1 MNLSRIGLDLAKQV
15 FQVHGVD
22 RHEHVVCRRQLKRA
36 QVRDFFRQLPPCLV
50 AMEACGSAH
59 YWARELRELGH
70 TVRLIAP
77 QFVKPYVKG
86 DKHDAHDAEAICE
99 AASRPSMRYV
109 PVKSAEQQAVQSMH
123 RVRSRLVRARTA
135 LCNEVRGLLGEFGLI
150 ATRRGRAATMALL
163 ETVMTT
169 EPASLPAP
177 MGELLRELKDELQ
190 TLEAR
195 IARLERQIQAHVR
208 GDARIQRLLAVDG
221 IGPISASAVAASAGD
236 ARQFRTGRQFAAWL
250 GLVPRQH
257 STGGQQR
264 LGNISKR
271 GDTYL
276 RTLLIHGARAVV
288 RCCANKTDARSRW
301 LQGLL
306 QRRPANVVAVALAN
320 KNARILWALLSRETC
335 YRPG

>member
-109 PVKSAEQQAVQSMH
+109 PVKSAEQQAVQSVH

-135 LCNEVRGLLGEFGLI
+135 LC
-150 ATRRGRAATMALL
+150 T
-163 ETVMTT
+163 
-169 EPASLPAP
+169 

>member
-70 TVRLIAP
+70 
-77 QFVKPYVKG
+77 
-86 DKHDAHDAEAICE
+86 
-99 AASRPSMRYV
+99 SYV
-109 PVKSAEQQAVQSMH
+109 PVKSAEQQAVQSVH

-163 ETVMTT
+163 ETVTAT
-169 EPASLPAP
+169 EPAPLPAP

>member
-1 MNLSRIGLDLAKQV
+1 
-15 FQVHGVD
+15 VD

-150 ATRRGRAATMALL
+150 AT
-163 ETVMTT
+163 
-169 EPASLPAP
+169 
-177 MGELLRELKDELQ
+177 
-190 TLEAR
+190 
-195 IARLERQIQAHVR
+195 
-208 GDARIQRLLAVDG
+208 
-221 IGPISASAVAASAGD
+221 VAASAGD

>member
-22 RHEHVVCRRQLKRA
+22 RHEQVVCRRQLKRA

-50 AMEACGSAH
+50 AMETCGSAH

-150 ATRRGRAATMALL
+150 ATRRD
-163 ETVMTT
+163 V
-169 EPASLPAP
+169 
-177 MGELLRELKDELQ
+177 GER
-190 TLEAR
+190 R
-195 IARLERQIQAHVR
+195 RW
-208 GDARIQRLLAVDG
+208 
-221 IGPISASAVAASAGD
+221 PC
-236 ARQFRTGRQFAAWL
+236 
-250 GLVPRQH
+250 
-257 STGGQQR
+257 
-264 LGNISKR
+264 SKR
-271 GDTYL
+271 
-276 RTLLIHGARAVV
+276 
-288 RCCANKTDARSRW
+288 SW
-301 LQGLL
+301 LPN
-306 QRRPANVVAVALAN
+306 RRPC
-320 KNARILWALLSRETC
+320 RPRWASC
-335 YRPG
+335 CVN

>member
-109 PVKSAEQQAVQSMH
+109 PVKSAEQQAVQS
-123 RVRSRLVRARTA
+123 
-135 LCNEVRGLLGEFGLI
+135 C
-150 ATRRGRAATMALL
+150 
-163 ETVMTT
+163 
-169 EPASLPAP
+169 
-177 MGELLRELKDELQ
+177 
-190 TLEAR
+190 
-195 IARLERQIQAHVR
+195 
-208 GDARIQRLLAVDG
+208 
-221 IGPISASAVAASAGD
+221 AVAPTRPMPAAAGCKVCCNGVLPMSSPLPWPTRMPGSFGPYSAGRH
-236 ARQFRTGRQFAAWL
+236 ATGPVERSCHT
-250 GLVPRQH
+250 VVET
-257 STGGQQR
+257 STTIAQ
-264 LGNISKR
+264 
-271 GDTYL
+271 
-276 RTLLIHGARAVV
+276 
-288 RCCANKTDARSRW
+288 
-301 LQGLL
+301 
-306 QRRPANVVAVALAN
+306 
-320 KNARILWALLSRETC
+320 
-335 YRPG
+335 

>member
-22 RHEHVVCRRQLKRA
+22 RHEQVVCRRQLKRA

-109 PVKSAEQQAVQSMH
+109 PVKSAEQQAVQSVH

-163 ETVMTT
+163 ETVMAT

-177 MGELLRELKDELQ
+177 MGELLRELKDECRRWRWKAS
-190 TLEAR
+190 AR
-195 IARLERQIQAHVR
+195 SAPAPWRHPPVMHGNSARAASLRPGWAWCHGNTPR
-208 GDARIQRLLAVDG
+208 AGSSAWAT
-221 IGPISASAVAASAGD
+221 SASAAIPTCGPCSSMAPAQSCAVAPTRPMPAAAGCKVCCNGVLPMSSPLPWPTRMPGSFGPYSAGRH
-236 ARQFRTGRQFAAWL
+236 ATGPVERSC
-250 GLVPRQH
+250 H
-257 STGGQQR
+257 T
-264 LGNISKR
+264 
-271 GDTYL
+271 
-276 RTLLIHGARAVV
+276 VV
-288 RCCANKTDARSRW
+288 
-301 LQGLL
+301 
-306 QRRPANVVAVALAN
+306 
-320 KNARILWALLSRETC
+320 ETSATIAQ
-335 YRPG
+335 

>member
-109 PVKSAEQQAVQSMH
+109 PVKSAEQQAVQSVH

-135 LCNEVRGLLGEFGLI
+135 LCNEVRGLL
-150 ATRRGRAATMALL
+150 M
-163 ETVMTT
+163 
-169 EPASLPAP
+169 LPKRCCP
-177 MGELLRELKDELQ
+177 PVQ
-190 TLEAR
+190 
-195 IARLERQIQAHVR
+195 
-208 GDARIQRLLAVDG
+208 
-221 IGPISASAVAASAGD
+221 SCAVAPTRPMPAAAGCKVCCNGVLPMSSPLPWPTRMPGSFGPYSAGRH
-236 ARQFRTGRQFAAWL
+236 ATGPVERSCHT
-250 GLVPRQH
+250 VVET
-257 STGGQQR
+257 STTIAQ
-264 LGNISKR
+264 
-271 GDTYL
+271 
-276 RTLLIHGARAVV
+276 
-288 RCCANKTDARSRW
+288 
-301 LQGLL
+301 
-306 QRRPANVVAVALAN
+306 
-320 KNARILWALLSRETC
+320 
-335 YRPG
+335 

>member
-1 MNLSRIGLDLAKQV
+1 
-15 FQVHGVD
+15 
-22 RHEHVVCRRQLKRA
+22 
-36 QVRDFFRQLPPCLV
+36 
-50 AMEACGSAH
+50 
-59 YWARELRELGH
+59 
-70 TVRLIAP
+70 
-77 QFVKPYVKG
+77 
-86 DKHDAHDAEAICE
+86 
-99 AASRPSMRYV
+99 
-109 PVKSAEQQAVQSMH
+109 
-123 RVRSRLVRARTA
+123 
-135 LCNEVRGLLGEFGLI
+135 
-150 ATRRGRAATMALL
+150 
-163 ETVMTT
+163 
-169 EPASLPAP
+169 
-177 MGELLRELKDELQ
+177 
-190 TLEAR
+190 
-195 IARLERQIQAHVR
+195 
-208 GDARIQRLLAVDG
+208 
-221 IGPISASAVAASAGD
+221 AGD

>member
-1 MNLSRIGLDLAKQV
+1 MSSPTQAGTGAGFLSPTAAVPGGD
-15 FQVHGVD
+15 G
-22 RHEHVVCRRQLKRA
+22 
-36 QVRDFFRQLPPCLV
+36 
-50 AMEACGSAH
+50 ACGSAH

-77 QFVKPYVKG
+77 QFVKPYVRVTSTM
-86 DKHDAHDAEAICE
+86 HTTPRRSAE

-163 ETVMTT
+163 ETVMAT

-208 GDARIQRLLAVDG
+208 GDARIQRLLAVEG

-271 GDTYL
+271 GDTC
-276 RTLLIHGARAVV
+276 GPCSSMAPVQS
-288 RCCANKTDARSRW
+288 C
-301 LQGLL
+301 
-306 QRRPANVVAVALAN
+306 AVAPTRPMPATAGCKVCCNGVLPMSSPLPWPTRMPGSFGPYSAGRH
-320 KNARILWALLSRETC
+320 ATGPVERSCHTVVETSTTIAQ
-335 YRPG
+335 